1 MTFAEMNIR
10 QETLEALAAMG
21 VLEPT
26 PIQSEATPHLLAG
39 RDVIGQARTGSGKTL
54 AFSIPLVEVC
64 DPDVAVVQAL
74 VLVPTRELA
83 FQVGSV
89 IEDLSRKHRL
99 RCAFLYGGR
108 DVADQQ
114 TLLASGPQVVIGTP
128 GRLLDLLFR
137 GNLRLNELRF
147 MVIDE
152 ADEMFDEGF
161 GPDVDQLLD
170 CILQR
175 PQMAL
180 FSATIPKWV
189 ESIAQRKLKEAVTV
203 RIDPGKGPIESVEH
217 TVISVPDGQKIAAL
231 CELLDDAD
239 GSSVV
244 FCRTK
249 DGVER
254 LTAQLSAAG
263 YVVAGL
269 RGNMTQPER
278 ERVMR
283 GFRIGKPDIL
293 VATNVAAR
301 GLDVANIGRVIN
313 FDLPDSPELLT
324 HRLGRAG
331 RMGRAGEAMT
341 LVTPRDRKRWVSMQ
355 ARLGSKLNE
364 RRWEPGR
371 SDQKPA
377 GEKKER
383 GSRPAEP
390 AAKRSARVRPS
401 RVPSQNASA
410 NGHGYVGNGRTV
422 AENGRHHAGRPPKK
436 MHATSSNG
444 RQSTNGR
451 KSTAWYET
459 VCDGC
464 GTSTRVPYEP
474 TPQRA
479 AYCRECYELVST
491 AV

>member
-1 MTFAEMNIR
+1 MNIR
-10 QETLEALAAMG
+10 QETLDALAAMG
-21 VLEPT
+21 VVEPT
-26 PIQSEATPHLLAG
+26 PIQSEATPHLLEG
-39 RDVIGQARTGSGKTL
+39 RDVVGQARTGSGKTL
-54 AFSIPLVEVC
+54 AFSIPLVELC
-64 DPDVAVVQAL
+64 DPDLSVVQAL

-89 IEDLSRKHRL
+89 IEDLSKEHRL

-180 FSATIPKWV
+180 FSATIPQWV
-189 ESIAQRKLKEAVTV
+189 ESIARRKLSDPVTV
-203 RIDPGKGPIESVEH
+203 KIDPGKGPVESVEH
-217 TVISVPDGQKIAAL
+217 TAIMVPDGQKIAAL
-231 CELLDDAD
+231 CELLDGSP

-254 LTAQLSAAG
+254 LASQLLALD

-283 GFRIGKPDIL
+283 GFRIGRPEIL

-301 GLDVANIGRVIN
+301 GLDVANIARVIN

-341 LVTPRDRKRWVSMQ
+341 LVTPRDRKRWLSMQ
-355 ARLGSKLNE
+355 SSLRLKVNE
-364 RRWEPGR
+364 RQWQPGSELQSAPR
-371 SDQKPA
+371 VSKSA
-377 GEKKER
+377 GSTPSKHSRRAIQAPVAVPRASSAATGGHAKS
-383 GSRPAEP
+383 GSRP
-390 AAKRSARVRPS
+390 RTNH
-401 RVPSQNASA
+401 VPS
-410 NGHGYVGNGRTV
+410 
-422 AENGRHHAGRPPKK
+422 
-436 MHATSSNG
+436 SSNG
-444 RQSTNGR
+444 RKHNGHNSNSSGAER
-451 KSTAWYET
+451 KITRDRSAWQEA

-464 GTSTRVPYEP
+464 GTLTRIPYQP

-479 AYCRECYELVST
+479 AYCRDCYELLSMSV
-491 AV
+491 